1 MASFGNVQP
10 SDALRKGNQGLHARV
25 RQVQAGGRIALRSAD
40 LLADVVA
47 VETSMSTLLAAWSS
61 SLWSRLFAPRL
72 FAPRLFTSRLFAGAS
87 SLMAVGMASSLL
99 RDSCRGYS

>member
-25 RQVQAGGRIALRSAD
+25 RQVQAGGRIALRAAD

-61 SLWSRLFAPRL
+61 SLWSRLF
-72 FAPRLFTSRLFAGAS
+72 TSRLFAGAL

>member
-72 FAPRLFTSRLFAGAS
+72 FTSRLFAGAS

>member
-72 FAPRLFTSRLFAGAS
+72 FTSRLFAGAS
-87 SLMAVGMASSLL
+87 SLMAVGMASLLL